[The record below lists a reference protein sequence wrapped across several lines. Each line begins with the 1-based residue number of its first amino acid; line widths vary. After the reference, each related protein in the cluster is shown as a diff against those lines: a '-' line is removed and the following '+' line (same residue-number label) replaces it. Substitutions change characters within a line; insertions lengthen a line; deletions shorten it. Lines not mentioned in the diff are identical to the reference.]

1 MTGKGG
7 GTAAHSVFWKCLLNA
22 REGSRDLS
30 ILLLGEEHRDLYPP
44 LHRVV
49 TLPTFPGVCHALTG
63 GRGQREQTS
72 LCPRNKLQTTLCD
85 PQVQGHH
92 QGPQDMVFKRREPGQ
107 SKNGSSPNSKSRPS
121 PDPLQG
127 PPHTHSQALM
137 TNAALLRS
145 GSNMPNK
152 PEFKKKCLVAEK
164 APLPSPRTCK

>member
-1 MTGKGG
+1 MDCSTAKGKDRGDREGGG

-63 GRGQREQTS
+63 GRGQRERTS

-127 PPHTHSQALM
+127 PPHTHIHRPSRQTPRFCGLGQICLINLNLKR
-137 TNAALLRS
+137 NA
-145 GSNMPNK
+145 
-152 PEFKKKCLVAEK
+152 
-164 APLPSPRTCK
+164 